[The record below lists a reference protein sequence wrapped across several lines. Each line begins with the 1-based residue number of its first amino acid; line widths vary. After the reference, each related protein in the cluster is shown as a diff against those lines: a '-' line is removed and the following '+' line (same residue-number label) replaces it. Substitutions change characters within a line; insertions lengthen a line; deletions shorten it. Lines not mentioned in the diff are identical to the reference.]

1 MVVSSSLVNAFLF
14 KPPKPPRDYDFPTE
28 VIRLQTARGQEIAAT
43 FVRRRGANV
52 TILFSHG
59 NAEDLNSSFWYLE
72 RLSKACEVNVMCY
85 DYTGYGCINHGKWFG
100 YVAIIVAAKLVL
112 YHSYQFDAFVHLTYS
127 R

>member
-28 VIRLQTARGQEIAAT
+28 VIKLQTARGQEIAST

-85 DYTGYGCINHGKWFG
+85 DYTGYGCINQGEFLD
-100 YVAIIVAAKLVL
+100 V
-112 YHSYQFDAFVHLTYS
+112 
-127 R
+127 